1 MEIIS
6 IKYNINDVCTN
17 LCISRNLCCVRAFLL
32 ILLYLTPPSRLVII
46 DVGLTA
52 KFAQYSSFIT
62 KKMDLL
68 KESCSSFSVNYSFSH
83 HTSVHFLLR

>member
-1 MEIIS
+1 MMSVQICVYLEP
-6 IKYNINDVCTN
+6 V
-17 LCISRNLCCVRAFLL
+17 LCKG
-32 ILLYLTPPSRLVII
+32 ILTHTVKLNTTFKICHNSC
-46 DVGLTA
+46 GFMTA

-62 KKMDLL
+62 KNTDLL